1 LDEPLYPTF
10 DEVVRAHNEIVE
22 DGRIPASLPLHP
34 DKLASAINRPR
45 HHAFYVPGTDLASL
59 TAIMAAAISQ
69 SQAFEDGN
77 KRTALAAADALLG
90 LELVAELDFMARNG
104 EREAVIELFAE
115 WLRWNVAP
123 LDAEGSVSV
132 D

>member
-1 LDEPLYPTF
+1 
-10 DEVVRAHNEIVE
+10 VKN
-22 DGRIPASLPLHP
+22 GW
-34 DKLASAINRPR
+34 N
-45 HHAFYVPGTDLASL
+45 L
-59 TAIMAAAISQ
+59 TADSEVSSCWLICIA
-69 SQAFEDGN
+69 GN
-77 KRTALAAADALLG
+77 INNENKDLEKCCEHLG